1 MDLDAVLRVADMA
14 RYYNAKTIDI
24 VAFLEAA
31 ASERRV
37 SARSG
42 ISSRSGSLRLVAMR
56 EPWDMVRLKAEGVP
70 GSSKE
75 FEDSLTYSKGRLLA
89 SEYPFCLPIRL

>member
-14 RYYNAKTIDI
+14 RYYNAKTTDI

-37 SARSG
+37 SARSRV
-42 ISSRSGSLRLVAMR
+42 SESSGSLSLVAMR
-56 EPWDMVRLKAEGVP
+56 ETWDVVRLKAEVT
-70 GSSKE
+70 
-75 FEDSLTYSKGRLLA
+75 FLLRSA
-89 SEYPFCLPIRL
+89 KAVCQGPRKKSNTV